1 MRARSG
7 GGGGGREVKANIESN
22 TQHGLEHECNAFWG
36 QQQNPSTL
44 LASKIIIFFPWN
56 SSAIVVPGKLV
67 QK

>member
-44 LASKIIIFFPWN
+44 LASKIIIFFP
-56 SSAIVVPGKLV
+56 
-67 QK
+67 